1 MYLLYL
7 SYRNAALMG
16 PAVIIKPTRGREDR
30 IKEGDI
36 KGGGIGE
43 GEIGERRKRVEMQ
56 LHC

>member
-1 MYLLYL
+1 
-7 SYRNAALMG
+7 MG